1 MAAAIRPGSGS
12 LKSVSV
18 VRATVQVYAPPVSA
32 RRASAFAD
40 GRCSSTGARTRDRL
54 ADGPYVRLHGCAV
67 RGVGASAHG
76 RSPFHPRSTASS
88 PGSARK
94 NFWRVVIVEV
104 RPAGAPARTSCSAQ
118 GLPSPELD
126 PAPLRWRP
134 RASNDAVASSATE
147 HRSAVATQP
156 HEPFRRHRHFSQ
168 RRTPIPTRVRRR
180 VPRQR
185 QPHRLPAFTAHVLH

>member
-54 ADGPYVRLHGCAV
+54 ADCPYVRLHGCAV

-76 RSPFHPRSTASS
+76 RSPFHPHSTASS

-126 PAPLRWRP
+126 PAQLRRKSLL
-134 RASNDAVASSATE
+134 SNDAVASFEESSEKRELQFQIPLCALT
-147 HRSAVATQP
+147 RVSAVT
-156 HEPFRRHRHFSQ
+156 HRRIARGHSHH
-168 RRTPIPTRVRRR
+168 TV
-180 VPRQR
+180 
-185 QPHRLPAFTAHVLH
+185 